1 MLTVR
6 SEILCVR
13 VCVCACV
20 RVCVRLRARARAR
33 VLCAREC
40 ARACASGEEAPA
52 EGIPTARNEPA
63 RHRGDAKGSSSQI
76 TGPKNGQK

>member
-52 EGIPTARNEPA
+52 EGIPTARSSPA
-63 RHRGDAKGSSSQI
+63 RRRGDAKGSGSQI
-76 TGPKNGQK
+76 NGPKNGQK